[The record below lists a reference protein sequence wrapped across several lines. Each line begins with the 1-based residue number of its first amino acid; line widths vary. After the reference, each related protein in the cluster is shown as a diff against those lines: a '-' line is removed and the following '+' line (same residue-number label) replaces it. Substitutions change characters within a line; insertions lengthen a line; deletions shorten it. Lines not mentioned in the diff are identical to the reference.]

1 MTASPHVGRNVDVN
15 WHLPYLIRHW
25 VGTKEKARLGQ
36 WDFTKKEVIFS
47 LWCFGTDIFILI
59 YDQQEAHYKALSQ
72 NLTYGPN

>member
-36 WDFTKKEVIFS
+36 WDFTKKEVIFRYS
-47 LWCFGTDIFILI
+47 FSNVAMRPKFL
-59 YDQQEAHYKALSQ
+59 
-72 NLTYGPN
+72 